1 MLEQLKTLNI
11 MRKETVT
18 CKTTGQFLINVK
30 LNCSLLLENY
40 SRAPPF
46 HSAHSE
52 GQQRLSECMGAT
64 ETSICVDARP

>member
-1 MLEQLKTLNI
+1 MLEQLGTLNT
-11 MRKETVT
+11 MRKEIVT

-30 LNCSLLLENY
+30 PSLLLENY
-40 SRAPPF
+40 SHAPPF

-52 GQQRLSECMGAT
+52 GQQLSKCMGAT

>member
-1 MLEQLKTLNI
+1 MLEQLGTLNT

-30 LNCSLLLENY
+30 PNRSLLLENY
-40 SRAPPF
+40 SHSPPF

-52 GQQRLSECMGAT
+52 GQEQLSKCMGAT